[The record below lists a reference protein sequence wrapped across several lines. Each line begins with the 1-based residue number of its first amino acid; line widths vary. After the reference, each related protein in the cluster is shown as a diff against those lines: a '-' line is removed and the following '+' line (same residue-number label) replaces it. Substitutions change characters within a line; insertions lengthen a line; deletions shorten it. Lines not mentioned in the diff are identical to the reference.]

1 MALARLC
8 IRNSPLRRSPPLFNN
23 TSRLE
28 EAQRLFNFP
37 AYHYSSASA
46 SASASTTS
54 TSSGSSSSPMPTEK
68 DHTDQVTVSKE
79 SSPSRRRQRRRGQQ
93 LWKQPWNLAPF
104 QLNNGLVSFGNA
116 LRDVSENLNKLLENW
131 APSRLLGR
139 VKEDDE
145 SYKFRFAV
153 PGMSKEDIK
162 ITVVDRHLTITG
174 EHKEEE
180 EGSDEDD
187 EKDRWSFQRYG
198 YYNTSL
204 LLPDDAKVEDIK
216 AEVKHGVLYVTVP
229 RSGERKRDVREIEI
243 K

>member
-8 IRNSPLRRSPPLFNN
+8 IRNSPLRHSPLLFN
-23 TSRLE
+23 TYRLE
-28 EAQRLFNFP
+28 EAQRLLNFP
-37 AYHYSSASA
+37 AYHFSSASTSPTSN
-46 SASASTTS
+46 SA
-54 TSSGSSSSPMPTEK
+54 GSSSSPVSTGQK

-104 QLNNGLVSFGNA
+104 QLNNGLGSFGNA

-131 APSRLLGR
+131 VPSRLLGR

-145 SYKFRFAV
+145 SYKFRFPV

-162 ITVVDRHLTITG
+162 ITVVDRHLTVTA

-180 EGSDEDD
+180 EGSDDDD
-187 EKDRWSFQRYG
+187 EKDSWYFQKYG

-216 AEVKHGVLYVTVP
+216 AEVKNGLLYVTVP